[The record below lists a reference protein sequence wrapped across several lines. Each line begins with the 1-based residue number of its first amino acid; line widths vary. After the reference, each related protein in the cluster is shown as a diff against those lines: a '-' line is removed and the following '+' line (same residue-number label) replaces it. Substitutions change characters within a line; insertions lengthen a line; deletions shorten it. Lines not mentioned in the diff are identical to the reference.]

1 MPGLV
6 RQKRMEGADRAWGQR
21 TAIGLALENAVGSRK
36 RPCELSS
43 ELLAFLGSPEWAR
56 GGIVARSRSQQQ
68 GTSAREW
75 GAASRPGVRGEG
87 RDGLDELPEER

>member
-6 RQKRMEGADRAWGQR
+6 RREAHGSADSAWGQP
-21 TAIGLALENAVGSRK
+21 TAIGLALENVVGSRK

-68 GTSAREW
+68 GTSAM
-75 GAASRPGVRGEG
+75 GMG
-87 RDGLDELPEER
+87 RLIKVWR